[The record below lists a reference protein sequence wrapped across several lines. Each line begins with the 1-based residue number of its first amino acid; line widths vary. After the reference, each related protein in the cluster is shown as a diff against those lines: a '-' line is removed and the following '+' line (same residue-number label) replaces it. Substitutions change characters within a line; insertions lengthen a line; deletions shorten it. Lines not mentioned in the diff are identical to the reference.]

1 MFQSTCSERGQRP
14 SEQVAT
20 VTETEFLG
28 PSKILVGRTIRV
40 VVSTSHVHPI
50 QRPGMNYETARTAM
64 PFHTLLVKVGF
75 SVSFPLS
82 SIIVAHDVEPTAV
95 APSPHLH

>member
-1 MFQSTCSERGQRP
+1 MFQSTCSEREQRP
-14 SEQVAT
+14 SEQVDAT

-75 SVSFPLS
+75 SFPLS